1 MMLFRSHSL
10 KTFFNS
16 FVNIFKRS
24 NSNIFSFGLETFDY
38 IILIIYV
45 VALLII
51 GILQEKNKNIY
62 ESFSKK
68 NILIRYF
75 VYIFIIIC
83 IVLLGIYGEGYDTA
97 SFIYGQ
103 F

>member
-1 MMLFRSHSL
+1 MIGILLTPLLKKIREKLKINSENIIYKTYEIIRTGLFVTVGMMLFRSHSL

-62 ESFSKK
+62 
-68 NILIRYF
+68 
-75 VYIFIIIC
+75 
-83 IVLLGIYGEGYDTA
+83 
-97 SFIYGQ
+97 
-103 F
+103 